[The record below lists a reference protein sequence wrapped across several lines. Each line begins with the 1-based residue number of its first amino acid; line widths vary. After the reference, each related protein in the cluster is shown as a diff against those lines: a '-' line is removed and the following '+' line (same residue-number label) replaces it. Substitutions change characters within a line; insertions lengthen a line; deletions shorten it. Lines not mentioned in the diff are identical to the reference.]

1 MGTSMREK
9 TSIENLED
17 FAKEKGI
24 QYYTNSSVS
33 KNFLSPNERYISTKF
48 IVYDLNQ
55 RLKNLFLVFYDSY
68 STKAYTSNT
77 YCGLF
82 KRIPKCNNE
91 IKIIK
96 RDWFDF
102 LSFRKRLKTGDKY
115 IDKHISIYS
124 ELNAIDSSIINSK
137 TIREF
142 VDINNKILALELTT
156 RCESMSIVPE
166 LHGKDLIALKTNA
179 WILEK
184 DLLMMFIEKGSN
196 LLEEI
201 N

>member
-1 MGTSMREK
+1 MRKK

-24 QYYTNSSVS
+24 KYYTNTSVS
-33 KNFLSPNERYISTKF
+33 EKNLSPNERYISSKF
-48 IVYDLNQ
+48 IVFDLNQ
-55 RLKNLFLVFYDSY
+55 RLKNLFLVFNDSY

-91 IKIIK
+91 IRIIK

-102 LSFRKRLKTGDKY
+102 LSFKKRFKTGDNY

-124 ELNAIDSSIINSK
+124 ELNVIDSSIINSK

-142 VDINNKILALELTT
+142 VEINNKIEALELTIN
-156 RCESMSIVPE
+156 CESMSIVPE

-196 LLEEI
+196 LLGEI
-201 N
+201 K

>member
-1 MGTSMREK
+1 MKEK
-9 TSIENLED
+9 SSIEYLED
-17 FAKEKGI
+17 FAKEIGI
-24 QYYTNSSVS
+24 KYYTNLSVS
-33 KNFLSPNERYISTKF
+33 KNFLFPNERYISSKF
-48 IVYDLNQ
+48 IVYDLNK
-55 RLKNLFLVFYDSY
+55 RLENLFLVFYDSY

-82 KRIPKCNNE
+82 KRITKCNNE

-96 RDWFDF
+96 RDWYDF
-102 LSFRKRLKTGDKY
+102 LSFRKRLKTGDNY

-124 ELNAIDSSIINSK
+124 ELNAIDSSIVNSK

-142 VDINNKILALELTT
+142 VEINNKILALELTT
-156 RCESMSIVPE
+156 RYESMSIVPE
-166 LHGKDLIALKTNA
+166 LHGENLVALKTNA
-179 WILEK
+179 WILER

-196 LLEEI
+196 LLEGI